1 MAWLDQ
7 TGNSDMAGTTDE
19 LFQRVAGARR
29 EWMAC
34 FDAITDYV
42 LVKARDLRILKA
54 NRAVATLLGKQ
65 PQELIGHTCQELFGL
80 SEPPPDEAVV
90 LKTFETG
97 VPQDVEMSNLPRP
110 GEFHVA
116 TYPLCD
122 GEGEVVA
129 VVEFIRD
136 VSEQKMMQRQLLQ
149 SARMA
154 AVGEL
159 AAGVAHNF
167 GNILMGVGGSLEL
180 MILGAQKEGIP
191 DRVVSRMEMMH
202 RELMRGDDIVK
213 RLLSFARGSDPSIE
227 RVAPA
232 EVMESVVGLC
242 QAHPLSKGIAIRW
255 EAQPGVPDVLAD
267 PAHLREVLMNL
278 VLNALQATPRGG
290 RVQLTARPGPPDAG
304 ARPAEGGPFDPRP
317 QRLVV
322 GASHVEEPTVLL
334 AVADTGRGI
343 PPDDMQRLFTPFFSR
358 RADGSQGTGLGLCV
372 SLGMV
377 ESMQGQIVVESA
389 VGVGT
394 TMTVVLP
401 AAEPR
406 RGGQGRWRHP
416 GEGVSR

>member
-1 MAWLDQ
+1 MALVDPVS
-7 TGNSDMAGTTDE
+7 NEKMADTTDD

-54 NRAVATLLGKQ
+54 NRAAATLLGKQ
-65 PQELIGHTCQELFGL
+65 PRDLIGHTCQQLFGL
-80 SEPPPDEAVV
+80 DEPPPDEAVV
-90 LKTFETG
+90 LKTFETAQ
-97 VPQDVEMSNLPRP
+97 PQEAELDHLPYP

-122 GEGEVVA
+122 GPDEVVA

-136 VSEQKMMQRQLLQ
+136 VSQQKMMQRQLLQ

-180 MILGAQKEGIP
+180 MILGAQKEGLS

-213 RLLSFARGSDPSIE
+213 RLLSFARGTDPSIE
-227 RVAPA
+227 RVRVA

-242 QAHPLSKGIAIRW
+242 QAHPLSKGIAVRW
-255 EAQPGVPDVLAD
+255 EVQRGVPDVMAD

-278 VLNALQATPRGG
+278 VLNALRATSKGG
-290 RVQLTARPGPPDAG
+290 RVELAARRGPLAPDARLGAGRPPGPYA
-304 ARPAEGGPFDPRP
+304 

-322 GASHVEEPTVLL
+322 GGSRVEEPTVLL
-334 AVADTGRGI
+334 TVADTGRGI

-358 RADGSQGTGLGLCV
+358 RPDGSQGTGLGLCV

-377 ESMQGQIVVESA
+377 ESMRGQIVVESA

-394 TMTVVLP
+394 TITVVLP
-401 AAEPR
+401 AAA
-406 RGGQGRWRHP
+406 
-416 GEGVSR
+416 